1 MIFARNLDLIL
12 YSQQARWTNR
22 SKSGVA
28 TKRNKSQQVWSRHEI
43 SGSSSRLISLSRMA
57 TCYLKVN
64 DQLNKIEINLLKSL
78 TDECLEKRKLSLLKG
93 QDFLSDLI
101 HLFVL
106 CFAIWI
112 LSWLIFAISFLFS
125 KFDSFLGLFFTL
137 SSRALTRFNISFF
150 SLMFSRSVSAN
161 WWLISLNWYCIWL
174 NSVNNVSI
182 RLYSNS
188 GCNCLCSIVF
198 L

>member
-1 MIFARNLDLIL
+1 MN
-12 YSQQARWTNR
+12 Q
-22 SKSGVA
+22 
-28 TKRNKSQQVWSRHEI
+28 SQQVRCCNETQQVTT
-43 SGSSSRLISLSRMA
+43 SLVSTWNFWIVFAINFFIKDCNMLFKGQRS
-57 TCYLKVN
+57 
-64 DQLNKIEINLLKSL
+64 IEQNCWINLLKSL
-78 TDECLEKRKLSLLKG
+78 TDECSEKRKSSLLKG
-93 QDFLSDLI
+93 HDFLSDLI

-125 KFDSFLGLFFTL
+125 KFESFLGLFLTL
-137 SSRALTRFNISFF
+137 SSRALPRFKISFF

-161 WWLISLNWYCIWL
+161 WWLISLSWFCIWL
-174 NSVNNVSI
+174 NSANFAVNNVSV

-188 GCNCLCSIVF
+188 DCNCLFSIVF